1 MNYKSPIE
9 AFYSDVQ
16 LKFEDGVYKA
26 VQAVDIHVDRDE
38 LIKALQ
44 YDRQQYEKGWH
55 DALLK
60 VQEEHSVC
68 TKENCPVN
76 ANTLSDDCNVTTCPW
91 RTEAFTPKVSM
102 SGLWY
107 ECPACG
113 RHLTKDIDHYCARCG
128 RRMKWE

>member
-9 AFYSDVQ
+9 VFYSDVQ

-44 YDRQQYEKGWH
+44 YDRQQYEKGWA

-60 VQEEHSVC
+60 EQEPVKHGRWELVDEAVPQRWSCSKCLSLMWHSDFSY
-68 TKENCPVN
+68 CP
-76 ANTLSDDCNVTTCPW
+76 S
-91 RTEAFTPKVSM
+91 
-102 SGLWY
+102 
-107 ECPACG
+107 CG
-113 RHLTKDIDHYCARCG
+113 AKMDGEED
-128 RRMKWE
+128 E

>member
-9 AFYSDVQ
+9 VFYSDVQ

-26 VQAVDIHVDRDE
+26 VQAVDIHVDRYE

-60 VQEEHSVC
+60 EQETMMQCIKGKCRICPHCSNCDVDDNGEL
-68 TKENCPVN
+68 KEQ
-76 ANTLSDDCNVTTCPW
+76 
-91 RTEAFTPKVSM
+91 EAVTPKVSIV
-102 SGLWY
+102 
-107 ECPACG
+107 A
-113 RHLTKDIDHYCARCG
+113 
-128 RRMKWE
+128 